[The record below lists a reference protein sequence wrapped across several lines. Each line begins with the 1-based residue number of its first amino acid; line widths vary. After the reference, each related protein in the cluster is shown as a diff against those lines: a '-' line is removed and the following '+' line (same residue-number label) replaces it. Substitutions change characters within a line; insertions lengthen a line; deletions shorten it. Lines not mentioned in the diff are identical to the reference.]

1 MRDAGRFLNA
11 ASAKRSAASSL
22 HVLRACCSAEPPNVL
37 LFSAGLGTPAALPA
51 PVPVGDPA
59 MTRSDLRPVHATDP
73 GNLPSRAGETIAE
86 VAFALLLVGVWL
98 VTCVVG

>member
-1 MRDAGRFLNA
+1 MTETE
-11 ASAKRSAASSL
+11 
-22 HVLRACCSAEPPNVL
+22 LRTIP
-37 LFSAGLGTPAALPA
+37 
-51 PVPVGDPA
+51 
-59 MTRSDLRPVHATDP
+59 ATDS